1 MYKINMYNILAF
13 VIIFAL
19 NCIYYK
25 PAFTVAMICFLLW
38 IVFEYKKKRIEFP
51 KINALL
57 LKSVICFWFTII
69 AASLLVFDIE
79 SIIRAVDYVYWSLPF
94 WMLVI
99 LGYNKNIIKGLIIG
113 LCISTL
119 IICGYGIYQQLFKD
133 FLRIKSF
140 YPSPNYLGTILA
152 MLIPFLFMFIIVVQ
166 QNIYKMLL
174 TITLFLSIYCIYFTQ
189 SRGALLGLACGTLF
203 YLFYISWCKKV
214 ITKTFIALMIAF
226 CSLCGIYFVYTPNI
240 MRSYDVERIYI
251 LQGSLNMWKD
261 HKLVGIGLGNFKEY
275 YQKQYILEQANEKDI
290 VKSHNIITAF
300 LAEAGIIGASGFIVM
315 NIGIFYFLLKTLQ
328 KSFHNYILGA
338 FFISFI
344 VLNVHGMV
352 DSTFNYQAINRLFWG
367 LFGIGYISLYNNDSL

>member
-79 SIIRAVDYVYWSLPF
+79 SIKRAVDYVYWSLPF

-99 LGYNKNIIKGLIIG
+99 LGYNKNITKGLIIG

-152 MLIPFLFMFIIVVQ
+152 MLIPFLFMFIIVVR

-261 HKLVGIGLGNFKEY
+261 HKLVGVGLGNFKEY

-315 NIGIFYFLLKTLQ
+315 NTGIFYFLLKTLQ